1 VIPDLKSRNGFATT
15 IPDKVVALCT
25 RFYLAVEADLTDIR
39 DVTFADN
46 TCQDALPLDQ
56 SVTADKI

>member
-1 VIPDLKSRNGFATT
+1 MPDLKSRNGFAT
-15 IPDKVVALCT
+15 IILDKVVALCT